1 MTVAAWERESI
12 KIQKHEAYRVLV
24 ARENKDI
31 SQCQLF
37 SISAGTIGP
46 LLGCISHRCESKR
59 RHLSSQKLE
68 MVDSLP
74 LKAETICLRSFTS
87 GTVATPAPCL
97 TERIERSIA
106 VCFPGRVVT
115 NCYWSK
121 RTSLQATT
129 PPKKNNNNTFCFC
142 LCFSFLSASWLLQFT
157 PFLLPSVSLKA
168 EY

>member
-12 KIQKHEAYRVLV
+12 KIQKHEAYRVLD

-97 TERIERSIA
+97 TERMERSIA
-106 VCFPGRVVT
+106 VCFPGCVVT
-115 NCYWSK
+115 NCYRGK

-129 PPKKNNNNTFCFC
+129 PPTPQKKQTHLLFLPLLF
-142 LCFSFLSASWLLQFT
+142 FSFCALVTAVHSFLVALSIS
-157 PFLLPSVSLKA
+157 
-168 EY
+168 